1 MVLTNPAETDVP
13 VSKEKIKMKQ
23 SYRTIYFIIAMAL
36 ISSLT
41 LGACTGTSQKKMYTI
56 GVVNLSTSFESI
68 LDGFKSGMEAEG
80 FKEGENVTY
89 LYDGPAANPDALV
102 PILENFKNKKVDLIL
117 AFGTT
122 ATQKAKQAL
131 EGTNIPVIFG
141 PVTDPVG
148 SGIVTNLLTPGGNIT
163 GIRTGNPASK
173 RLEWLT
179 AVVPG
184 VQHIY
189 VFNNP
194 KDDSSVQG
202 LAALTKTASVLNV
215 ELQIRDASTA
225 EEVDAG
231 LSAIPEDTDA
241 IFILASAFLEAQ
253 LSKFVDTTDENK
265 LPLSA
270 PATANVRAGALT
282 SFGQDNVPLGE
293 QASRLAVQIFRGV
306 KPADLPIETAEL
318 FTSINLK
325 TAETLGL
332 NIPNGIIRQADVVVR
347 Q

>member
-1 MVLTNPAETDVP
+1 
-13 VSKEKIKMKQ
+13 
-23 SYRTIYFIIAMAL
+23 
-36 ISSLT
+36 
-41 LGACTGTSQKKMYTI
+41 
-56 GVVNLSTSFESI
+56 
-68 LDGFKSGMEAEG
+68 
-80 FKEGENVTY
+80 
-89 LYDGPAANPDALV
+89 
-102 PILENFKNKKVDLIL
+102 
-117 AFGTT
+117 
-122 ATQKAKQAL
+122 
-131 EGTNIPVIFG
+131 
-141 PVTDPVG
+141 VTDPVG